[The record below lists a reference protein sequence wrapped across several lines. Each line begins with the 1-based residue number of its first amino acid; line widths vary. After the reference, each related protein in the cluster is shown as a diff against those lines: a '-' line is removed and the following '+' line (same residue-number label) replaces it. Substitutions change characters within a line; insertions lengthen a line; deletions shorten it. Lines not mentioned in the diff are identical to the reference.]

1 MTLAANWIVVI
12 FSLLFVSLGLSA
24 YTYYLRY
31 RFKYDPMSLRRAFK
45 SDATSP
51 YRFGE
56 SSNPQ
61 TSVLAHWAKIVLVG
75 YALSAVAT
83 LGFLMI
89 ILTETISTGTIDNSL
104 LAIGVF
110 SFTIVLGIVS
120 YVINQKKLML
130 QMKEYQLLKKTE
142 EISKTIREFFE
153 GQTPSIGLRMLNLGI
168 INLIFLWSALF
179 VLIAILAFPNF
190 G

>member
-1 MTLAANWIVVI
+1 
-12 FSLLFVSLGLSA
+12 
-24 YTYYLRY
+24 
-31 RFKYDPMSLRRAFK
+31 MSLRRAFK

-61 TSVLAHWAKIVLVG
+61 ISVLAHWAKIVLVG
-75 YALSAVAT
+75 YALSAVAAT

-120 YVINQKKLML
+120 YVINQK
-130 QMKEYQLLKKTE
+130 
-142 EISKTIREFFE
+142 S
-153 GQTPSIGLRMLNLGI
+153 
-168 INLIFLWSALF
+168 
-179 VLIAILAFPNF
+179 
-190 G
+190 

>member
-1 MTLAANWIVVI
+1 
-12 FSLLFVSLGLSA
+12 
-24 YTYYLRY
+24 
-31 RFKYDPMSLRRAFK
+31 
-45 SDATSP
+45 
-51 YRFGE
+51 
-56 SSNPQ
+56 
-61 TSVLAHWAKIVLVG
+61 
-75 YALSAVAT
+75 
-83 LGFLMI
+83 MI

-153 GQTPSIGLRMLNLGI
+153 GQTPSIGLRILNLGI
-168 INLIFLWSALF
+168 INLVFFESDFKPCFRMLLNDPLEYNLTDQFLKVYQLVIIEPQAVAMLSISQSQSLT
-179 VLIAILAFPNF
+179 VSC
-190 G
+190 